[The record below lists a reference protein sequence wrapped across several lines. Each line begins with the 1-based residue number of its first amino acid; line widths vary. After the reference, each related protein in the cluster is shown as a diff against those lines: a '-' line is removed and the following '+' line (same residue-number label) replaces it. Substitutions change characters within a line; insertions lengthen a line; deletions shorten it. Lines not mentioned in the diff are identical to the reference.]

1 MHNLQKFKRQ
11 ESEGVRINTFGY
23 TGLIGP
29 FNWAALE
36 PENEACKTGSNQ
48 SPINLDDTISLAT
61 EAPVVDIPEQEAEF
75 ENLGTTLEVILNGTT
90 SFAGSDFRLKQF
102 HMHTPSEHRIG
113 EEYFPLE
120 IHMVHEGVADPNSLA
135 VISVLFDIASTGE
148 QGLDLLSALG
158 PNIATIA
165 TPGTKTPV
173 TGLPFEELIQHV
185 QTTPLFT
192 YTGSLTT
199 PPCAEGLT
207 FLITQQPMKIDVD
220 TFNAIKKQIKFNSR
234 YTQNALGGDNLIAIA
249 QLAGTAEQ
257 LVPGEIP
264 AAGLNA
270 TASASASATATAA
283 PTFIDASD
291 DAVVE
296 RPAATATPKAKEEKV
311 VVDSKPAAH
320 APAPAPTKAKDVVV
334 EAHAPAPKHAAV
346 TPAVAEDKKVVE
358 QKIKEQQAHQSLKIV
373 TVTVTAAAGH
383 Y

>member
-1 MHNLQKFKRQ
+1 MFFTTLLLAGTASATCMHNLQKFKRQ
-11 ESEGVRINTFGY
+11 EGEAVKVNTFGY

-36 PENEACKTGSNQ
+36 PENEACKTGTNQ
-48 SPINLDDTISLAT
+48 SPINIDETIALAT
-61 EAPVVDIPEQEAEF
+61 EAPVLDIPEQEAEF

-120 IHMVHEGVADPNSLA
+120 IHMVHEGVADPSSLA
-135 VISVLFDIASTGE
+135 VISVLFDIASAGE
-148 QGLDLLSALG
+148 ESLDLISALG
-158 PNIATIA
+158 PEVAKIA
-165 TPGTKTPV
+165 TPGTKSPLA
-173 TGLPFEELIQHV
+173 GLPFESLINHV

-220 TFNAIKKQIKFNSR
+220 SFNTIKKAIKFNAR
-234 YTQNALGGDNLIAIA
+234 YTQNTLGSDNLIAVA

-257 LVPGEIP
+257 LIPGDIP
-264 AAGLNA
+264 LAGING
-270 TASASASATATAA
+270 TASGVAGVGATGTAA
-283 PTFIDASD
+283 VPTFVSA
-291 DAVVE
+291 AVE
-296 RPAATATPKAKEEKV
+296 TPKV
-311 VVDSKPAAH
+311 VVESKVAAH
-320 APAPAPTKAKDVVV
+320 APAPAPTKA
-334 EAHAPAPKHAAV
+334 AAV
-346 TPAVAEDKKVVE
+346 DHKVVE
-358 QKIKEQQAHQSLKIV
+358 QKIKEQEAHKNLKIV
-373 TVTVTAAAGH
+373 TVTVTQAAAAAAGH